1 MSTAVTTQSPPK
13 ITDREVNYIPLGGKT
28 SVQITVGMV
37 RSYLCTPTKQGNIP
51 NDSDIVKFMML
62 CKARELDPWVGDAYL
77 TGYDTQDGPSFSL
90 ITAAQA
96 LLKRAEM
103 NEQYD
108 GMESGVVVK
117 SAEGG
122 IQYRDGDLVLD
133 GETLVG
139 GWARSH
145 RKDQRIPSF
154 DALKLSTFNTGKSRW
169 SKDPAGM
176 IVKCAESSVL
186 RKSFPTQLG
195 GLYTREEMDHL
206 SERRIDARESGAV
219 LPSAV
224 KASSLDALTQQ
235 LTAEQVAPQR
245 PLAVAGETNAPSTP
259 RSQRQSDAEATNND
273 VRDPQPADGAPA
285 EAWAVDWLVMVNE
298 ATTNIYLDGVEKIV
312 KDAKSLTDDRKLY
325 LVGEINKRR
334 KALK

>member
-133 GETLVG
+133 GETLV
-139 GWARSH
+139 
-145 RKDQRIPSF
+145 
-154 DALKLSTFNTGKSRW
+154 ST
-169 SKDPAGM
+169 
-176 IVKCAESSVL
+176 
-186 RKSFPTQLG
+186 
-195 GLYTREEMDHL
+195 
-206 SERRIDARESGAV
+206 
-219 LPSAV
+219 
-224 KASSLDALTQQ
+224 
-235 LTAEQVAPQR
+235 
-245 PLAVAGETNAPSTP
+245 
-259 RSQRQSDAEATNND
+259 
-273 VRDPQPADGAPA
+273 
-285 EAWAVDWLVMVNE
+285 
-298 ATTNIYLDGVEKIV
+298 
-312 KDAKSLTDDRKLY
+312 DAKTRRRYKIKDDIPIMLIDESEV
-325 LVGEINKRR
+325 LDESEW
-334 KALK
+334 KAIMEKYDATPFNQG